1 MSSTSLSELTQQLL
15 AKAEKVESLAPKS
28 TGQVLFQLEGQSP
41 ELKKARRELLEITQE
56 IQVRARGPADLLEQY
71 QIQYNALSC
80 LRWLLHFKI
89 FTHVPIDSKP
99 IAYATLASLACVPLG
114 RLQSV
119 ARMAMTAGLFNEP
132 DPAHIA
138 HSPLSLR
145 FATDTLLRDWAVFIT
160 EYGAPATQAMTEATE
175 KWGDSRALD
184 QTAWNVFGDTTK
196 TFFEY
201 LKDVPGM
208 VDLFSRYMQSQGLSE
223 GMRLEHVLD
232 GFDWAGLDDDAHIVD
247 VGGSNGFVSVALAQ
261 ARPGFT
267 FTIQDLPEA
276 VEALSCTLS
285 DLPDAIASRVQFQ
298 AHSFFDPQP
307 PRQRVPDVYFLRKIL
322 HDWPA
327 DRAREILS
335 QLAAA
340 LQNGKEEEVE
350 VEEGRKK
357 KKSGRARI
365 VIMDIILPAPGTI
378 ERTQEAMLRVRDLSM
393 AQAFNSQERNLSDWE
408 ELFESAEPKLRLLG
422 WKQPPGSAMAVME
435 VGLAE

>member
-1 MSSTSLSELTQQLL
+1 MTSSTSLSELTRQLL
-15 AKAEKVESLAPKS
+15 AKAEKVESLTPKE

-71 QIQYNALSC
+71 QIQYNAFSC

-89 FTHVPIDSKP
+89 FTHVPTDSKP
-99 IAYATLASLACVPLG
+99 IAYTALASLASVPLG

-119 ARMAMTAGLFNEP
+119 ARMAMTAGLFTEP
-132 DPAHIA
+132 DSAHIA

-145 FATDTLLRDWAVFIT
+145 FATDALLRDWAIFIT
-160 EYGAPATQAMTEATE
+160 KYGAPATQAMTEATE
-175 KWGDSRALD
+175 KWGDSKALD
-184 QTAWNVFGDTTK
+184 QTAWNVFGDTNK

-223 GMRLEHVLD
+223 GMRLEHVLE
-232 GFDWAGLDDDAHIVD
+232 GFDWAKLDASAHIID
-247 VGGSNGFVSVALAQ
+247 VGGSNGFVSVALAK
-261 ARPGFT
+261 AYPGFK
-267 FTIQDLPEA
+267 FTVQDLPEA
-276 VEALSCTLS
+276 VEALSSTLS
-285 DLPDAIASRVQFQ
+285 DLPETITSRVQFK

-307 PRQRVPDVYFLRKIL
+307 PHQPGWPAPNVYFLRKIL

-335 QLAAA
+335 QLATA
-340 LQNGKEEEVE
+340 LQKGEEEKE
-350 VEEGRKK
+350 KK
-357 KKSGRARI
+357 KKASARI
-365 VIMDIILPAPGTI
+365 VIMDIILPPPGTI

-393 AQAFNSQERNLSDWE
+393 AQAFNSQERNLTDWE
-408 ELFESAEPKLRLLG
+408 ELFESAEPKLRLIS

>member
-1 MSSTSLSELTQQLL
+1 MTSSTSLSELTRQLL
-15 AKAEKVESLAPKS
+15 AKAEKVESLTPKE

-71 QIQYNALSC
+71 QIQYNAFSC

-89 FTHVPIDSKP
+89 FTHVPTDSKP
-99 IAYATLASLACVPLG
+99 IAYTALASLASVPLG

-119 ARMAMTAGLFNEP
+119 ARMAMTAGLFTEP
-132 DPAHIA
+132 DSAHIA

-145 FATDTLLRDWAVFIT
+145 FATDALLRDWAVFIT
-160 EYGAPATQAMTEATE
+160 KYGAPATQAMTEATE
-175 KWGDSRALD
+175 KWGDSKALD
-184 QTAWNVFGDTTK
+184 QTAWNVFGDTNK

-223 GMRLEHVLD
+223 GMRLEHVLE
-232 GFDWAGLDDDAHIVD
+232 GFDWAKLDANAHIID
-247 VGGSNGFVSVALAQ
+247 VGGSNGFVSVALAK
-261 ARPGFT
+261 AYPGFK
-267 FTIQDLPEA
+267 FTVQDLPEA
-276 VEALSCTLS
+276 VEALSSTLS
-285 DLPDAIASRVQFQ
+285 DLPETITSRVQFK

-307 PRQRVPDVYFLRKIL
+307 PHQPGWPAPDVYFLRKIL

-335 QLAAA
+335 QLATA
-340 LQNGKEEEVE
+340 LQKGEE
-350 VEEGRKK
+350 KK
-357 KKSGRARI
+357 KKASARI
-365 VIMDIILPAPGTI
+365 VIMDIILPPPGTI

-393 AQAFNSQERNLSDWE
+393 AQAFNSQERNLTDWE
-408 ELFESAEPKLRLLG
+408 ELFESAEPKLQLIS

>member
-1 MSSTSLSELTQQLL
+1 MTSTSLSELTQQLL
-15 AKAEKVESLAPKS
+15 AKAEKVESLAPQS

-89 FTHVPIDSKP
+89 FTHVPADSKP
-99 IAYATLASLACVPLG
+99 IAYATLASLASVPLG

-119 ARMAMTAGLFNEP
+119 ARMAMTAGLFAEP
-132 DPAHIA
+132 DPGHVA

-145 FATDTLLRDWAVFIT
+145 FATDALLRDWAVFIT

-175 KWGDSRALD
+175 KWGESRALD
-184 QTAWNVFGDTTK
+184 QTAWNVFGGTTK

-208 VDLFSRYMQSQGLSE
+208 VDLFSRYMQGQGLSE

-247 VGGSNGFVSVALAQ
+247 VGGSNGFVSVALAK
-261 ARPGFT
+261 AHPGFK
-267 FTIQDLPEA
+267 FTVQDLPEA
-276 VEALSCTLS
+276 VEALSSTLA

-307 PRQRVPDVYFLRKIL
+307 PQHPAPDVYFLRKIL

-335 QLAAA
+335 QLGEA
-340 LQNGKEEEVE
+340 LRNRKEEKERP
-350 VEEGRKK
+350 G
-357 KKSGRARI
+357 SARI

-393 AQAFNSQERNLSDWE
+393 AQAFNSQERNLGDWE